1 MQGLCVHKKR
11 KENPTQKKKNHKKR
25 KFTKKERKKIPKRK
39 KKGKLLG
46 IGRSFLDGREMS
58 VELYRGPSLGPPSG
72 LLDGVRPLYRPRWP
86 LGKQCLSQVT
96 EVARKDFLTSPK
108 SNPVGEKDAQLRL
121 VEPGN
126 RRNRMFYMCSVYF
139 LCRLGDRPSGWPSA
153 ITFNPII
160 LPLPVRAR

>member
-1 MQGLCVHKKR
+1 MRSQKKKR
-11 KENPTQKKKNHKKR
+11 KSHTKEKKSQKKKVYKKR
-25 KFTKKERKKIPKRK
+25 EKKNPKEE